1 MTNLHQY
8 YKDNKDAI
16 NASIMKLACDLAVGR
31 LVNAHGQ
38 PFEAFVEPD
47 NLDDPESGTHY
58 KKEFHDVFN
67 RYYDEEYARI
77 AALMKFDFS
86 SDDGVAH
93 EAIDSKPTYAT
104 VRFDIESV
112 TDAEIM
118 EETIDEVISNTPL
131 YNSYTGRE
139 TPDET
144 K

>member
-58 KKEFHDVFN
+58 KKEFHDEFN

-104 VRFDIESV
+104 VRDS
-112 TDAEIM
+112 
-118 EETIDEVISNTPL
+118 
-131 YNSYTGRE
+131 
-139 TPDET
+139 
-144 K
+144 